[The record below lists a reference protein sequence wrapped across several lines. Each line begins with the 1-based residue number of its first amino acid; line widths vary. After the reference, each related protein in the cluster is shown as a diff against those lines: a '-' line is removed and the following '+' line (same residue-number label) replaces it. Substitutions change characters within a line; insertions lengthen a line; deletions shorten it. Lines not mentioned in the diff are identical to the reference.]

1 MADYIPIPNDV
12 QLASLM
18 KHITWLALHMIW
30 KVY

>member
-18 KHITWLALHMIW
+18 KRITWLALHMIW
-30 KVY
+30 K